1 MRDLNMRSKTRTKAD
16 IRNWPLAEQIE
27 LLRYFDEHGWKYDP
41 STPSRVSIC
50 GVPKDYSP
58 SGIQLKFGKY
68 IRCIHRWQMVEMLR
82 SRRVNLSPKECTHL
96 HKPEDSEIINHH
108 LTSKTSVT
116 SLRESLY
123 GVTATQT
130 ASDVTEVDEGPTE
143 APEAIQCLYL
153 KSFSCN
159 PTKMEMVFRFE
170 DDETGEFALVSSL
183 NDQSFCVYTHN
194 PIGVIDLETR
204 YKIMVANAKILMD
217 DWCGEEIQIHFSGI
231 VDSDN
236 YLVAI
241 TGT

>member
-1 MRDLNMRSKTRTKAD
+1 MRNKTRTKAD

-41 STPSRVSIC
+41 STPSRISIG

-68 IRCIHRWQMVEMLR
+68 VKCIHRWQMVEMLR
-82 SRRVNLSPKECTHL
+82 SRWVNLSPRECTHI
-96 HKPEDSEIINHH
+96 HKPEDSEIINQH
-108 LTSKTSVT
+108 LAYKTSVA
-116 SLRESLY
+116 SLKEALY
-123 GVTATQT
+123 GVSDTQT
-130 ASDVTEVDEGPTE
+130 TSDVTEVAEGPTE

-153 KSFSCN
+153 KSFTCD
-159 PTKMEMVFRFE
+159 PAKMEMTFVFK
-170 DDETGEFALVSSL
+170 DDDTGDIALVSSL
-183 NDQSFCVYTHN
+183 NDQSFCAYTHN

-217 DWCGEEIQIHFSGI
+217 DWCGEEIQIHFSGT